1 MQVSGS
7 RMSRGVLC
15 AIRICAGGLVWLAAT
30 PGPAGPNYTQ
40 IIADEAYFV
49 SLSQV
54 ESCTGTSV
62 RGAIALN
69 PVSQNPSSFYINP
82 YRANYGAR
90 ALVAAGSHY
99 FPMDSSRL
107 GLPRARYPEGRDAAV
122 EVPRRR
128 IARGW

>member
-1 MQVSGS
+1 MQLSGS
-7 RMSRGVLC
+7 RTSRGVLC
-15 AIRICAGGLVWLAAT
+15 AILICAGGFVSLGAA
-30 PGPAGPNYTQ
+30 PAQAGPNYAQ

-54 ESCTGTSV
+54 EPCTGTSV

-69 PVSQNPSSFYINP
+69 PVSQNPGSLYINP

-99 FPMDSSRL
+99 FPMVKDWL
-107 GLPRARYPEGRDAAV
+107 IWYLNHVNWPD
-122 EVPRRR
+122 
-128 IARGW
+128 

>member
-7 RMSRGVLC
+7 RTSRSVVC
-15 AIRICAGGLVWLAAT
+15 AILICAGGFLSLGAVLAQS
-30 PGPAGPNYTQ
+30 GPNYPQ

-54 ESCTGTSV
+54 ETCTGTSV

-69 PVSQNPSSFYINP
+69 PVSQNPGSLYINP

-90 ALVAAGSHY
+90 ALVAAGSRY
-99 FPMDSSRL
+99 FPMEI
-107 GLPRARYPEGRDAAV
+107 GRAACRERV
-122 EVPRRR
+122 ER
-128 IARGW
+128 